1 MRKNALQV
9 LIPKFGLEGTVYLNS
24 LKDDAKKLPSN
35 VTFTFNEEV
44 NTKKNSIKREFNNI
58 ILYLQDYTQR
68 CGDIVFHAFDPVTVR
83 LSLDSTN
90 VQHEKLVF
98 QLVKPYI
105 KGFSVE
111 PEELA
116 EETKENQQQDIEM
129 SPAPPQKKSKK
140 SKQNKK

>member
-1 MRKNALQV
+1 MILSQAAFFIFL
-9 LIPKFGLEGTVYLNS
+9 LNF
-24 LKDDAKKLPSN
+24 K
-35 VTFTFNEEV
+35 
-44 NTKKNSIKREFNNI
+44 
-58 ILYLQDYTQR
+58 DYTQR

-111 PEELA
+111 L
-116 EETKENQQQDIEM
+116 EETTKEDDVEM
-129 SPAPPQKKSKK
+129 APAPPQKKIKK
-140 SKQNKK
+140 SKQRK

>member
-1 MRKNALQV
+1 M
-9 LIPKFGLEGTVYLNS
+9 
-24 LKDDAKKLPSN
+24 
-35 VTFTFNEEV
+35 
-44 NTKKNSIKREFNNI
+44 
-58 ILYLQDYTQR
+58 
-68 CGDIVFHAFDPVTVR
+68 
-83 LSLDSTN
+83 SLDSTN